1 LILEAVKRDP
11 ALAVNT
17 KGISIRHIGVTF
29 NAEGMDPVEALRP
42 VDLEIEPGEFVALVG
57 PSGCGKSTLLNV
69 LAGFITPSVGSAY
82 VGDEPIT
89 KPDIDHGM
97 VFQDYALFPWLN
109 VIDNVAFGLER
120 QGVGKQER
128 YERARE
134 NLSLVGLKDFAENRI
149 NELSGGMKQRVA
161 IARVFATDPSVIL
174 MDEPFGALDALTRR
188 FLQHQLLE
196 IWQRNRKT
204 VVFVTH
210 SVQEA
215 VYLATR
221 VVVMTARPGRIKLDE
236 RIDLAYP
243 RDFTSDDFVHQEK
256 LVYDQLDEELAKTFK
271 LEGDAGTFRD

>member
-1 LILEAVKRDP
+1 MNDTTQTGDL
-11 ALAVNT
+11 NT
-17 KGISIRHIGVTF
+17 KGISIKNIGVTF
-29 NAEGMDPVEALRP
+29 NADTADPVEALRP
-42 VDLEIEPGEFVALVG
+42 VNIEIEPGEFIALVG

-69 LAGFITPSVGSAY
+69 LAGFIKPSVGTAM
-82 VGDEPIT
+82 VGDEKVT
-89 KPDIDHGM
+89 RPDIDHGM

-120 QGVGKQER
+120 MGVGKAERHARAQEK
-128 YERARE
+128 
-134 NLSLVGLKDFAENRI
+134 LDMVGLTDFATKRI

-161 IARVFATDPSVIL
+161 IARVLATDPSIIL

-215 VYLATR
+215 VYLASR
-221 VVVMTARPGRIKLDE
+221 VIVMTARPGRIKLD
-236 RIDLAYP
+236 RKVDLPYP
-243 RDFTSDDFVHQEK
+243 RDFSSADFRALEK
-256 LVYDQLDEELAKTFK
+256 EVYDQLDEELAKTFK
-271 LEGDAGTFRD
+271 LEGGGGTFVD

>member
-1 LILEAVKRDP
+1 MSDISADTL
-11 ALAVNT
+11 NT
-17 KGISIRHIGVTF
+17 KGISIRRIGVVF
-29 NAEGMDPVEALRP
+29 NSNSADPVEAVRP
-42 VDLEIEPGEFVALVG
+42 LDLEIEPGEFIALVG

-69 LAGFITPSVGSAY
+69 LAGFIKPSVGQAL
-82 VGDEPIT
+82 VGDKPVT

-120 QGVGKQER
+120 QGIGKDER
-128 YERARE
+128 YARALE
-134 NLSLVGLKDFAENRI
+134 NLDMVGLKDFAQKRV

-161 IARVFATDPSVIL
+161 IARVFATDPSIIL

-188 FLQHQLLE
+188 FLQHQLLD
-196 IWQRNRKT
+196 IWQKNRKT

-215 VYLATR
+215 IYLSTR
-221 VVVMTARPGRIKLDE
+221 VIVMTARPGRIKLDQQ
-236 RIDLAYP
+236 IDLPHP
-243 RDFTSDDFVHQEK
+243 RDFASAEFRAYEK

-271 LEGDAGTFRD
+271 LEGGGGLFRD